1 MKQLISNRVFL
12 DLLEKQPY
20 KTPVQVVIYSA
31 LEYYFDL
38 EKSNETFDACISYCI
53 KKRIREKAIEENDV
67 DGYLFNYEEA
77 KRILIEE
84 LEENFYPKNLEDVLF
99 LALEAFGES
108 DDKDEHKIARQIVD
122 NIEFEERR
130 LMN

>member
-1 MKQLISNRVFL
+1 MKQLISKRVFL
-12 DLLEKQPY
+12 ELLEKQPY

-38 EKSNETFDACISYCI
+38 EKNDLTLGAFISCCI
-53 KKRIREKAIEENDV
+53 KARIREKAIEVNDI

-84 LEENFYPKNLEDVLF
+84 LEKTIYPKNVEDVLF
-99 LALEAFGES
+99 CALEAFGES
-108 DDKDEHKIARQIVD
+108 DDTNEHKIARQIVD
-122 NIEFEERR
+122 NIQFEERR